1 MNQDQVKDRLLQL
14 EQVKTDFMV
23 TFSGKSSK
31 KVDGLYY
38 PDKCE
43 IIIHNQNFT
52 DDNQLMYT
60 AIHEFA
66 HHVQFTRTTVPV
78 TPRAHSNDFWSI
90 FHTLLFKAE
99 GMGLYNNIF
108 ETNDEFKQL
117 TALLRDEYLS
127 RNGHL
132 MKEFGSLLLKAR
144 ELCQQYHASFED
156 YVDRVLRLH
165 RAEAKT
171 IMKTYTM
178 DIKPEIGYENMK
190 TVARIRDEGLR
201 QGVQEA
207 FISDQRSPDMIK
219 ADLNPKAEF
228 SNRLSYLESEKERV
242 ERSLDKLTAHLA
254 KLERDIDALKKSSF

>member
-1 MNQDQVKDRLLQL
+1 MNQDQVKDKLLQI
-14 EQVKTDFMV
+14 EQSRIDFIV
-23 TFSGKSSK
+23 TFSGKNSK

-38 PDKCE
+38 PDKRE
-43 IIIHNQNFT
+43 IIIHNHNFT

-66 HHVQFTRTTVPV
+66 HHLQFSRTTVPV
-78 TPRAHSNDFWSI
+78 TAKAHSNDFWSI
-90 FHTLLFKAE
+90 FHALLFRAE
-99 GMGLYNNIF
+99 EIGVYNNIF
-108 ETNDEFKQL
+108 ETNEEFKEL
-117 TALLRDEYLS
+117 TSRLQGEYLS

-144 ELCQQYHASFED
+144 ELCQRYHANFED

-165 RAEAKT
+165 RNEAKT

-178 DIKPEIGYENMK
+178 DINPEIGYENMK
-190 TVARIRDEGLR
+190 TVARIKDQGLR

-207 FISDQRSPDMIK
+207 FMDQRSPDMIK
-219 ADLNPKAEF
+219 AELNPKAEF
-228 SNRLSYLESEKERV
+228 TNRLSYLESEKERV

-254 KLERDIDALKKSSF
+254 KIERDIDVLKKSSI

>member
-1 MNQDQVKDRLLQL
+1 MNQEQVKDRLLKL
-14 EQVKTDFMV
+14 EPVKVDFLV

-38 PDKCE
+38 PDRRE
-43 IIIHNQNFT
+43 IIIHNHNFG

-66 HHVQFTRTTVPV
+66 HHVQFTRTNVPV
-78 TPRAHSNDFWSI
+78 STRAHSNDFWSI
-90 FHTLLFKAE
+90 FHTLLFRAE
-99 GMGLYNNIF
+99 ENGIYNNIF
-108 ETNDEFKQL
+108 ETNDEFKEL
-117 TALLRDEYLS
+117 TARLREEYLS

-144 ELCQQYHASFED
+144 ELCQRYHANFED

-165 RAEAKT
+165 RTEART

-178 DIKPEIGYENMK
+178 DINPEIGYENMK
-190 TVARIRDEGLR
+190 TVARIKDEGLR

-207 FISDQRSPDMIK
+207 FLDQRSPDMIK
-219 ADLNPKAEF
+219 AELNPKAEF
-228 SNRLSYLESEKERV
+228 TNRLSYLESEKERL
-242 ERSLDKLTAHLA
+242 ERTLDKLTACLA
-254 KLERDIDALKKSSF
+254 KIERDIDTLKKINI

>member
-1 MNQDQVKDRLLQL
+1 ML
-14 EQVKTDFMV
+14 EQVKTDFIV

-43 IIIHNQNFT
+43 IIIHNANFV

-66 HHVQFTRTTVPV
+66 HHVQFTRTTAPV
-78 TPRAHSNDFWSI
+78 TARAHSNDFWNI

-99 GMGLYNNIF
+99 EMGIYNNIF
-108 ETNDEFKQL
+108 DTNDEFKEL
-117 TALLRDEYLS
+117 TVKLRDEYLS

-132 MKEFGSLLLKAR
+132 MKEFGSLLIKAR
-144 ELCQQYHASFED
+144 ELCQRYHASFED

-165 RAEAKT
+165 RNEAKT

-178 DIKPEIGYENMK
+178 DLKPEIGYENMK
-190 TVARIRDEGLR
+190 TVAKIKDEGLR

-219 ADLNPKAEF
+219 ADINPKAEF
-228 SNRLSYLESEKERV
+228 NNRLSYLESEKERV

-254 KLERDIDALKKSSF
+254 KLERDIDVLKNSGF

>member
-1 MNQDQVKDRLLQL
+1 MNQDQVKDKLLML
-14 EQVKTDFMV
+14 EQVKTDFIV

-43 IIIHNQNFT
+43 IIIHNANFV

-66 HHVQFTRTTVPV
+66 HHVQFTRTTAPV
-78 TPRAHSNDFWSI
+78 TARAHSNDFWNI

-99 GMGLYNNIF
+99 EMGIYNNIF
-108 ETNDEFKQL
+108 DTNDEFKEL
-117 TALLRDEYLS
+117 TVKLRDEYLS

-132 MKEFGSLLLKAR
+132 MKEFGSLLIKAR
-144 ELCQQYHASFED
+144 ELCQRYHASFED

-165 RAEAKT
+165 RNEAKT

-178 DIKPEIGYENMK
+178 DLKPEIGYENMK
-190 TVARIRDEGLR
+190 TVAKIKDEGLR

-219 ADLNPKAEF
+219 ADINPKAEF
-228 SNRLSYLESEKERV
+228 NNRLSYLESEKERV

-254 KLERDIDALKKSSF
+254 KLERDIDVLKNSGF

>member
-1 MNQDQVKDRLLQL
+1 MNQDQVKDKLLML
-14 EQVKTDFMV
+14 EQVKVDFLV

-38 PDKCE
+38 PDKRE
-43 IIIHNQNFT
+43 ILIHNENFV

-99 GMGLYNNIF
+99 EMGIYNNIF
-108 ETNDEFKQL
+108 DTNDEFKQL
-117 TALLRDEYLS
+117 TAMLREEYLS

-132 MKEFGSLLLKAR
+132 MKEFGSLLIKAR
-144 ELCQQYHASFED
+144 ELCQRYHASFED

-165 RAEAKT
+165 RNEAKT
-171 IMKTYTM
+171 IMKTFTM

-228 SNRLSYLESEKERV
+228 NNRLSYLESEKERV
-242 ERSLDKLTAHLA
+242 EKSLDKLTAHLA
-254 KLERDIDALKKSSF
+254 KLERDIDALKNSSF